1 MCKELFVMYLS
12 KVHELKWSWPPTS
25 NGLAALAGQALDFAT
40 YARSVQHK
48 GYGLRGGRTPECNY
62 LVKHFARV
70 LLLHSPQSGYDRYVT
85 AGCSSTEASGFSD
98 LTLGAVLA
106 WTPDECSHCAALAS
120 MPCRDVERLFG
131 VHPLLLS
138 MWTCLVG
145 QVPPDGLSNLRRATD
160 AAVLAAL
167 ECDEAAQLTL
177 PPSRRFRMGPRALAD
192 ALRGGRSRPQAP
204 APARARS
211 RSRCQDKKSQSCGS
225 VEADLSA
232 SRNLLRTVL

>member
-1 MCKELFVMYLS
+1 MYLS
-12 KVHELKWSWPPTS
+12 KAHELKWSWPPTS

-40 YARSVQHK
+40 YARSVQHE

-70 LLLHSPQSGYDRYVT
+70 LLLHSPHSGYDRYVT

-98 LTLGAVLA
+98 LRLGAVLA